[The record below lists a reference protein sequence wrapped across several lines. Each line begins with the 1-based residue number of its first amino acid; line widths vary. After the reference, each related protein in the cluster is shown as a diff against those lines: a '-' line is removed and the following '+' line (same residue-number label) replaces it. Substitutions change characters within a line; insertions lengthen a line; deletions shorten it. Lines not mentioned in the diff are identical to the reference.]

1 MKVCMMMHGHQN
13 KVRML
18 LYNEGDAALLIISVF
33 DDNYKSVTKKLNVS
47 EPVNIKGLSVLIF
60 FLLFVSK

>member
-1 MKVCMMMHGHQN
+1 
-13 KVRML
+13 ML

-47 EPVNIKGLSVLIF
+47 EPEHIKGLSVLIF

>member
-1 MKVCMMMHGHQN
+1 MMMHGHQN

-18 LYNEGDAALLIISVF
+18 LYNEGDVLIISVF

-60 FLLFVSK
+60 FFIVCE